1 MALTKRF
8 FHKEDKVQGYHIIQ
22 SFNGNEVSAE
32 RANEIGRK
40 LSDELWG
47 DKYQVIICTHINKS
61 NVHNHIIVNSVSFID
76 GKKYH
81 NGKTEI
87 ALIRDTSDTLC
98 EEYGLEYHS
107 ENIKT
112 ID

>member
-40 LSDELWG
+40 LEE
-47 DKYQVIICTHINKS
+47 KYQFPYLYSDFKKREGYKRS
-61 NVHNHIIVNSVSFID
+61 IVLSHQYHLYRQDYCGCRFS
-76 GKKYH
+76 KK
-81 NGKTEI
+81 KK
-87 ALIRDTSDTLC
+87 R
-98 EEYGLEYHS
+98 EE
-107 ENIKT
+107 
-112 ID
+112 